1 MNRLVIDIQDVEK
14 SYLSKKILAIEELK
28 IYEGEKIGIIGRNGS
43 GKSTLLR
50 LINGEISSDG
60 GQIDTQ
66 VDFRT
71 ITDRL
76 KER

>member
-28 IYEGEKIGIIGRNGS
+28 IYEGGKIGIIGRNGT

-71 ITDRL
+71 ITARL

>member
-14 SYLSKKILAIEELK
+14 SYLSKKILASEELK
-28 IYEGEKIGIIGRNGS
+28 VYEGEKIGIVGRNGS

>member
-1 MNRLVIDIQDVEK
+1 MSRLVIDIQDVEK

-28 IYEGEKIGIIGRNGS
+28 IYEGEKIGIIGRNGT

-50 LINGEISSDG
+50 LINGEISPDAG
-60 GQIDTQ
+60 RIDTQ

-71 ITDRL
+71 ITARL